1 MKFKL
6 FEKERDSKLLKR
18 VGITIAMI
26 ACLVIV
32 KDEIFWQFGGDEE
45 YYSDD
50 YSYSSYDGEDYGGC
64 NVAIIDLKGFIDVEE
79 YEEGD
84 VGSSDIVWAIE
95 DADRSGD
102 IKAIILDVDSGGG
115 FLVAG
120 EEISNAL
127 SRAEIP
133 TVSLIRVSGT
143 SSAYLSAIGSDV
155 VFASKNSDI
164 GSIGVTISYLD
175 NVKQNQMEGLNY
187 NQLTAGKYKD
197 MMSSDRYLTY
207 EERLLIER
215 DLKISHE
222 NFIEM
227 VAEKRNLGVEKVRS
241 LADGSSMMGEM
252 ALDNGL
258 IDYIGDFY
266 DVRQYLADLI
276 DEDVVVCW

>member
-6 FEKERDSKLLKR
+6 FEKERDLKLLKR
-18 VGITIAMI
+18 IGITIVMI
-26 ACLVIV
+26 ACLIVITN
-32 KDEIFWQFGGDEE
+32 EALWWLEDEE
-45 YYSDD
+45 YYSDE
-50 YSYSSYDGEDYGGC
+50 YSYEEGSYENC
-64 NVAIIDLKGFIDVEE
+64 NVAIIDLKGFLDTDF

-95 DADRSGD
+95 DAEISDD

-115 FLVAG
+115 YLIAG

-127 SRAEIP
+127 SRAKKP
-133 TVSLIRVSGT
+133 TVALIRSIGT
-143 SSAYLSAIGSDV
+143 SAAYLSAIGSDV
-155 VFASKNSDI
+155 VFASKNSDV

-187 NQLTAGKYKD
+187 NQLSAGKYKD
-197 MMSSDRYLTY
+197 MMSSDKPLTY
-207 EERLLIER
+207 EEKLLIER
-215 DLKISHE
+215 DLKIMHE

-227 VAEKRNLGVEKVRS
+227 VAEKRNLDIGKVRS
-241 LADGSSMMGEM
+241 LADGSSMMGQM

-258 IDYIGDFY
+258 IDYLGDFY

-276 DEDVVVCW
+276 DEEVVVCW